1 MKGQHLL
8 LGSLILIGLWA
19 CKNEEDGNVL
29 TPPLMEEPDVE
40 TSIRP
45 EMIISGFN
53 HPWGMAFIDEDTWLL
68 TERNGDL
75 LLIDKGISQ
84 VLNHGLEV
92 QYGGQGGLLDI
103 QVAPDFAQ
111 SGFIY
116 LTYSKKGSNNTSTLA
131 LVRFKINGT
140 MVEEMEE
147 LFEAQPYHSGNLHY
161 GSRIAFDENGH
172 IFVSLGDR
180 YHYGAASSLSNPG
193 QSFPQDLT
201 KHWGKII
208 RLNLDGSIPA
218 DNPFV
223 DQPTALPEIYS
234 YGHRNPQGIAFD
246 KRTNQIFVN
255 EHGARGGD
263 EINLIEAGKNYGWPV
278 ITYGRDYNG
287 RTIGEGT
294 SKSGMEQPLIYYDPS
309 VAASSHLIYTGNV
322 YPEWTDNHFMTNL
335 ADATLFRLTWDGAEM
350 VQQEM
355 LFPNSLGRIR
365 HIAQSPAG
373 FIYLLIDADQG
384 GIVKLVTD

>member
-103 QVAPDFAQ
+103 RVAPDFSQ
-111 SGFIY
+111 SGWIY
-116 LTYSKKGSNNTSTLA
+116 LTYAKKGNNNTSTLA
-131 LVRFKINGT
+131 LVRFKVNGGQ
-140 MVEEMEE
+140 VEGMEE
-147 LFEAQPYHSGNLHY
+147 LFEALPYHSGNLHY

-180 YHYGAASSLSNPG
+180 YHYGTASSLSNPG

-223 DQPTALPEIYS
+223 DQPSALPEIYS

-309 VAASSHLIYTGNV
+309 VAPSSHLIYTGNV
-322 YPEWTDNHFMTNL
+322 YSAWSGDHFMSTL
-335 ADATLFRLTWDGAEM
+335 ADQSLIRLTWDGAEM